1 MTTENEF
8 RNGTKTGPKRE
19 KGWERVQGDPPHTHM
34 HTHTRYTHARS
45 KAERRPDQT
54 LREGERERQREGNV
68 ATQVVLVL
76 SVVGFNSAGWPVKLW
91 NVSSHNPAGGG
102 L

>member
-1 MTTENEF
+1 MNSETARRRDRNE
-8 RNGTKTGPKRE
+8 RRDGNGCKET
-19 KGWERVQGDPPHTHM
+19 PHTHM
-34 HTHTRYTHARS
+34 HTHTHTRYTHARS